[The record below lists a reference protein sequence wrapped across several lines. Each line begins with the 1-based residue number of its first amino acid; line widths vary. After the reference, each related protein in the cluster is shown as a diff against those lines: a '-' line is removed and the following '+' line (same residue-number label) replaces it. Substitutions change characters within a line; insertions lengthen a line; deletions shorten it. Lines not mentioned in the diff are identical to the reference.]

1 MTILKDLCTKDNTI
15 TPCFKSNPRNTE
27 IIPFTIPAIIQ
38 HWLLE
43 VDRQRQSVQNVVR
56 SSDHSS
62 YNMQLERISSS
73 PLAISRFISVSLF
86 FILWDMG
93 CWVTVPIWGTMEVLS
108 KSRLRSVRLG
118 RWEEWLT
125 NAKIPSWDDG
135 QIITCLR
142 GMVGPAWAEAIGAEE
157 IEAGC

>member
-38 HWLLE
+38 HSLLE
-43 VDRQRQSVQNVVR
+43 VDRQRQSVRNVVR

-73 PLAISRFISVSLF
+73 PLAISRFISLSLF
-86 FILWDMG
+86 LHTLGYGMLSHCPNMGNNGGSVQIKVEVSPIRKVRRMTYQREDPIL
-93 CWVTVPIWGTMEVLS
+93 
-108 KSRLRSVRLG
+108 R
-118 RWEEWLT
+118 
-125 NAKIPSWDDG
+125 
-135 QIITCLR
+135 
-142 GMVGPAWAEAIGAEE
+142 
-157 IEAGC
+157 